1 MELIFYIII
10 YICCCCCCCMG
21 LCGVYKCVKSKCIK
35 RHNNSVDIEDKPNT
49 EEQTGHCVNFEI
61 SDLSNVS
68 GLSGLSRLSE
78 LSRISEPSMLSK
90 ENDCRHSELV

>member
-1 MELIFYIII
+1 MELIFYILI
-10 YICCCCCCCMG
+10 YICCCMG
-21 LCGVYKCVKSKCIK
+21 LCGVYKCVKYNRTN
-35 RHNNSVDIEDKPNT
+35 RHNNSVDIEDKINT

-68 GLSGLSRLSE
+68 GLSKISE
-78 LSRISEPSMLSK
+78 LSRISELSMNSDKIK